1 MELYC
6 DYDQTSYNVGGHDQ
20 NDEWSRDSSEGDYW
34 VTGVRLSGGFRD
46 VVESAPGETFK
57 EGDEVHVVYVV
68 YTTGD
73 TFGSD
78 GGHSSLLVATKDI
91 EIALAAEAWAKKVND
106 FGTCDEEWARGM
118 KSPPYPAWVGYF
130 ERLDAV
136 RIFSGV
142 VQA

>member
-6 DYDQTSYNVGGHDQ
+6 EYDQTSYNVGGRDP
-20 NDEWSRDSSEGDYW
+20 DDDWSRDSSEGDYW
-34 VTGVRLSGGFRD
+34 VTGVHISGGIRD
-46 VVESAPGETFK
+46 TVESAPGERIK
-57 EGDEVHVVYVV
+57 VGDAIHVVYVV

-73 TFGSD
+73 TFGYD
-78 GGHSSLLVATKDI
+78 GGHSSRLVATKSI
-91 EIALAAEAWAKKVND
+91 EIAQAAEAWAKAVND
-106 FGTCDEEWARGM
+106 FGSCEEGWAKGM
-118 KSPPYPAWVGYF
+118 KSLPYPAWVGYF